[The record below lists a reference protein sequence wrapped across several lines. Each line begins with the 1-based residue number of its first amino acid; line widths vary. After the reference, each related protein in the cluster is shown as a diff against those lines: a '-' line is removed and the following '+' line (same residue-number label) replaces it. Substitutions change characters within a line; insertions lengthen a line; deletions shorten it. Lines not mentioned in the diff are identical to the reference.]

1 MFWWLRGLVLSGFN
15 RHTCNMG
22 SLEMY
27 QALTKLTELLG
38 VEESVLEAML
48 TQRIV
53 TTRGE
58 VFIKQRS
65 LSDAELTRD
74 AIVKSLYEVR
84 TYGVPVQR
92 DTGPKPLN
100 F

>member
-1 MFWWLRGLVLSGFN
+1 
-15 RHTCNMG
+15 MG